1 MTLELSRIWKL
12 GIYAYDIN
20 YAEEKMAE
28 EIVSYVDNINKDPCM
43 IINSGCHASLA
54 GMGKINS
61 LSWEQCFK
69 MAHAYP
75 PYPPTVIIYP
85 KPPVKIIY
93 QNMYMFFVPLCQHPY
108 VISGGMSSNNAI
120 SPDDAE

>member
-12 GIYAYDIN
+12 GIYANDIN
-20 YAEEKMAE
+20 YAEEKLAE
-28 EIVSYVDNINKDPCM
+28 EIVSYADNINKDTCM

-54 GMGKINS
+54 GMGKKNA

-85 KPPVKIIY
+85 TSP
-93 QNMYMFFVPLCQHPY
+93 FVNIDDNLFLSMDEHQFLCDC
-108 VISGGMSSNNAI
+108 A
-120 SPDDAE
+120 